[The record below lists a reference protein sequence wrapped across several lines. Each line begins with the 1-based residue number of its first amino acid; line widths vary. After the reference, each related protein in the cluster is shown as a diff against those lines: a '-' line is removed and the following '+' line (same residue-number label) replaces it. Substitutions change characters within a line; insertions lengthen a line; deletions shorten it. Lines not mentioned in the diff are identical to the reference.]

1 MSEKAPELT
10 PEQEEIE
17 RQRWQVKNNAG
28 READADNSFIDNVVH
43 DGKDPLPG
51 EDRQYESPESIMHK
65 DALEDEAE
73 RNQS

>member
-17 RQRWQVKNNAG
+17 RQRL
-28 READADNSFIDNVVH
+28 EALDRARVEAASNNSFIDNVVY

-51 EDRQYESPESIMHK
+51 EDRQYESTESIMHK
-65 DALEDEAE
+65 NALEGETE
-73 RNQS
+73 